1 MKYARGK
8 SSLFFL
14 AIVVSWL
21 ALSLTGDVGAAPTHA
36 DHNRASQFNLDE
48 VLAQAGGGS
57 IAPCRMIAD
66 PYPTFAQIAV
76 DPKNKMV
83 VLTDNSS
90 ASLLVYDMNRTGVDQ
105 AGITPYLARL
115 KGEATHI
122 DSPIGV
128 ALDTEARRIYFSDND
143 IAETLGSFPYGAN
156 GDYSASTLA
165 IPVGGS
171 GLGLS
176 LRLRQKALAEED
188 LGIIMIFRLDATG
201 GEPPLREIRGPHT
214 QIADPRGLYWDD
226 ANHEIAIANDG
237 NWNPGYWNADY
248 TGGGHYFPASIVTF
262 DDGVKGDARPK
273 RVIQGPNTQL
283 NWPFQVAVDPVHNEI
298 AVANLGA
305 NSVLIF
311 KRAAS
316 GNVAPLRVLSGPHT
330 GIATPT
336 GVAFDVMHDELWV
349 ADYGHQA
356 MAFPR
361 TASGDAS
368 PTRII
373 RSAPAGSPVVG
384 VSLPYNLTYDPR
396 RDELL
401 VKN

>member
-1 MKYARGK
+1 MNQVRGK
-8 SSLFFL
+8 TSLVFL
-14 AIVVSWL
+14 ALVMSCVTLVAS
-21 ALSLTGDVGAAPTHA
+21 GDVGAAPTHA
-36 DHNRASQFNLDE
+36 DHARASQFNLDA
-48 VLAQAGGGS
+48 VFAQAGGGS
-57 IAPCRMIAD
+57 IAPCRMIYD
-66 PYPTFAQIAV
+66 PYPTFAQMAV
-76 DPKNKMV
+76 DPKNNLV
-83 VLTDNSS
+83 VIADNSS
-90 ASLLVYDMNRTGVDQ
+90 ASLLVYDRNKTAANQ
-105 AGITPYLARL
+105 AGVTPYLARL
-115 KGEATHI
+115 KGEATHV

-128 ALDTEARRIYFSDND
+128 ALDPETRRIFFSDND

-156 GDYSASTLA
+156 GDYPASTLA

-214 QIADPRGLYWDD
+214 GIADPRGLYWDD
-226 ANHEIAIANDG
+226 VNHEIVIANDG

-248 TGGGHYFPASIVTF
+248 TGGGHFFPPSIAVF

-273 RVIQGPNTQL
+273 RVIQGPQTQL

-305 NSVLIF
+305 DSVLIF
-311 KRAAS
+311 KRTAT
-316 GNVAPLRVLSGPHT
+316 GDMAPIRVLRGPHT
-330 GIATPT
+330 GIETPT
-336 GVAFDVMHDELWV
+336 GVAFDLMHDELWV
-349 ADYGHQA
+349 ANYGHQA
-356 MAFPR
+356 MAFAR
-361 TASGDAS
+361 TANGDAS

-384 VSLPYNLTYDPR
+384 VSLPFNLTYDPG